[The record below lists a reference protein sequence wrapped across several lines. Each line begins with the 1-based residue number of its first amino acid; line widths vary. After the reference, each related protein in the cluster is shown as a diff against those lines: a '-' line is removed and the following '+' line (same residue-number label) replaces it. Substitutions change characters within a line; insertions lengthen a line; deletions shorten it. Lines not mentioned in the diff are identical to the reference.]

1 MSIRIEAKD
10 LEAAYIKAARQL
22 GCSTINLEITPIKP
36 SRKGFF
42 GFFQKDGLFEVVV
55 KKEAEKKAK
64 KSKPERSE
72 REIKELKH
80 HTPKP
85 LKAETSN
92 KSEDKS
98 DLKSQS
104 EPKLQ
109 SELKTENRAEVRS
122 AKEQIAKKPLLN
134 IDHSIFDSFHK
145 IDENKPSQDDILL
158 EIRAG
163 LDKLLIASS
172 FDIEVSEL
180 SIYDA
185 DTIYIKLDGAD
196 AALMIGKEGYRYKA
210 ISYLL
215 FNWINAR
222 YNKGIRLEIAE
233 FLKNQESSMATYLSG
248 VIERVELIGKAQTKP
263 LDGVLVKIAL
273 EQLRDRF
280 PDKYV
285 GIKNSDE
292 GKFIVINDF
301 HKK

>member
-10 LEAAYIKAARQL
+10 LEAAYIKAASQL

-98 DLKSQS
+98 ELKSQS

-109 SELKTENRAEVRS
+109 SELKIENRAEVRS

-145 IDENKPSQDDILL
+145 IDENQ
-158 EIRAG
+158 A
-163 LDKLLIASS
+163 
-172 FDIEVSEL
+172 
-180 SIYDA
+180 
-185 DTIYIKLDGAD
+185 
-196 AALMIGKEGYRYKA
+196 
-210 ISYLL
+210 
-215 FNWINAR
+215 
-222 YNKGIRLEIAE
+222 
-233 FLKNQESSMATYLSG
+233 
-248 VIERVELIGKAQTKP
+248 
-263 LDGVLVKIAL
+263 
-273 EQLRDRF
+273 
-280 PDKYV
+280 
-285 GIKNSDE
+285 
-292 GKFIVINDF
+292 
-301 HKK
+301 